1 MGSIGIRSGCPPRGH
16 RVCQSRVVPAFA
28 LGRIL
33 VPMVFAT
40 LMVTVGP
47 ASPATAACE
56 CTKLPV
62 PAALAEATVVFT
74 GELQTVESAPPLT
87 VMGFQVDG
95 VYKGDTPTAFSV
107 ATFSNIDECGLGTAP
122 PLGRW
127 LVFAVQFPPDNG
139 VFYASACGPTGL
151 LGDQPPAAELGV
163 ARLPVDATP
172 VTTTSPPTTLA
183 PVVEAP
189 TDSGW
194 QRPVALAAAA
204 MVVVGLVSRILAG
217 RRRVVV

>member
-1 MGSIGIRSGCPPRGH
+1 MPAIA
-16 RVCQSRVVPAFA
+16 RV
-28 LGRIL
+28 RIL
-33 VPMVFAT
+33 VPMLFAA
-40 LMVTVGP
+40 LVVTVGP
-47 ASPATAACE
+47 APPATAACE

-95 VYKGDTPTAFSV
+95 VYKGDTTTAFSV

-139 VFYASACGPTGL
+139 VFYASACGPTGP
-151 LGDQPPAAELGV
+151 LGDQPLAPELGA

-183 PVVEAP
+183 PVVEPAE
-189 TDSGW
+189 DSGW
-194 QRPVALAAAA
+194 QRPVLLAVAA
-204 MVVVGLVSRILAG
+204 MVGLGLVSRILAG

>member
-1 MGSIGIRSGCPPRGH
+1 MPALT
-16 RVCQSRVVPAFA
+16 RV
-28 LGRIL
+28 RIL
-33 VPMVFAT
+33 VPMLFAA
-40 LMVTVGP
+40 LLVSVGP
-47 ASPATAACE
+47 ASPAAAVCD

-74 GELQTVESAPPLT
+74 GDLQTVESEGPLT
-87 VMGFQVDG
+87 VMGFQVDA
-95 VYKGDTPTAFSV
+95 VYKGDIATSFSV

-127 LVFAVQFPPDNG
+127 LVFAVQFPPENG

-151 LGDQPPAAELGV
+151 LGAEPLAPELGA

-172 VTTTSPPTTLA
+172 VTTTSPPTTAA
-183 PVVEAP
+183 PVVGP
-189 TDSGW
+189 PQDSGW
-194 QRPVALAAAA
+194 KRPVLLAAAA
-204 MVVVGLVSRILAG
+204 MAGLGLVSRLLAG

>member
-1 MGSIGIRSGCPPRGH
+1 M
-16 RVCQSRVVPAFA
+16 PAFA
-28 LGRIL
+28 RVRIL
-33 VPMVFAT
+33 VPMLFAA
-40 LMVTVGP
+40 LVVTVGP
-47 ASPATAACE
+47 ASPAAAACE

-95 VYKGDTPTAFSV
+95 VYKGDTTTAFSV
-107 ATFSNIDECGLGTAP
+107 ATFSNVDECGLGTAP

-127 LVFAVQFPPDNG
+127 LVFAVQFPPDTG

-151 LGDQPPAAELGV
+151 LGDQPLAPELGV

-172 VTTTSPPTTLA
+172 VTTTSPPTTLLT
-183 PVVEAP
+183 VVEPAD
-189 TDSGW
+189 DSGW
-194 QRPVALAAAA
+194 QRPVVLAAAA
-204 MVVVGLVSRILAG
+204 MVVLGLVSRILAG